1 MPTVSLT
8 EQEWSQLVALLA
20 NNCVWAQANPLLMKI
35 GQQLEALQRQAAH
48 EARQQSSVGA
58 NSESSEQGLDRRS

>member
-1 MPTVSLT
+1 MATVSLS

-35 GQQLEALQRQAAH
+35 GQQLAAQQPQAAAP
-48 EARQQSSVGA
+48 ARG